1 MMDEKLEPIKEDVKV
16 LKEDVK
22 GLKQDVGALKE
33 DVKGL
38 EQNVEVLK
46 QNLKG
51 LEQNVEVLKQDV
63 DNLKE
68 NVEELNKKTVKMSG
82 KIDMLQNRVSDLEFT
97 MENKISHEI
106 HLIAENHFFLNRQ
119 LEYIKGVWKKYSE
132 LPIKV
137 EYLYYQ
143 MQQRMAI

>member
-1 MMDEKLEPIKEDVKV
+1 MATLFYKIEYISDMMDEKLEPIKEDVKV

-22 GLKQDVGALKE
+22 GLEQNVGVLKE
-33 DVKGL
+33 DV
-38 EQNVEVLK
+38 
-46 QNLKG
+46 
-51 LEQNVEVLKQDV
+51 DI
-63 DNLKE
+63 LKE
-68 NVEELNKKTVKMSG
+68 NVEELNKKTVKMTG

>member
-1 MMDEKLEPIKEDVKV
+1 MATLFYKIEYISDMMDEKLEPIKEDVKV
-16 LKEDVK
+16 LKKDVK
-22 GLKQDVGALKE
+22 GLKQDVGVLKE
-33 DVKGL
+33 DV
-38 EQNVEVLK
+38 
-46 QNLKG
+46 
-51 LEQNVEVLKQDV
+51 DI
-63 DNLKE
+63 LKE

>member
-1 MMDEKLEPIKEDVKV
+1 MEETVLIKAISDMMDEKLEPIKEDVKV

-22 GLKQDVGALKE
+22 GLKQDVG
-33 DVKGL
+33 
-38 EQNVEVLK
+38 VLK
-46 QNLKG
+46 QNVKG

-63 DNLKE
+63 DILKE

>member
-1 MMDEKLEPIKEDVKV
+1 MDEKLEPIKEDVKV

-22 GLKQDVGALKE
+22 GLKQDVGVLKE
-33 DVKGL
+33 DV
-38 EQNVEVLK
+38 
-46 QNLKG
+46 
-51 LEQNVEVLKQDV
+51 DI
-63 DNLKE
+63 LKE